1 MSETSLPVAAVDR
14 AIRLTYA
21 QAMIGSVYAAST
33 GGMFLIGYAL
43 KLQATDVQIGL
54 MTTIPM
60 LSVCVQLLSSAL
72 IENGISR
79 RLLTILSA
87 FGNVLGWALVI
98 LIPYVLA
105 SQTPTV
111 KIGALILIITLVTFF
126 GQISNNARWS
136 WVGDLIPSSFR
147 GTFFGRLT
155 MYGGIIGTI
164 FALVEGRFLDAIKA
178 RGIEAFSMLFAFGMI
193 FGIINALLFVPQPDI
208 SVDRHEKT
216 ENFWVLAR
224 NTFSNRA
231 LIPVMIFALLWSM
244 QGIAGP
250 FYATYLLRDLKIPF
264 FNLGLINSIVTLVML
279 VSSQFWGRIVDR
291 YGCRPVVIATVV
303 SQIPLPFIWIW
314 LTYPHAVYM
323 VLPFIHVLVGFASAG
338 LAVAL
343 NTLIYKVIPPA
354 GRSIQA
360 AIYSIIVVLGA
371 APMPAIGGHLP
382 GWLNSLGMHVDLRC
396 TFFAQI
402 LVLAAAAYSA
412 RFIHEPDSQHTS
424 NLVKKLL
431 NHLKSPK
438 TLA

>member
-360 AIYSIIVVLGA
+360 AIYSIIVV
-371 APMPAIGGHLP
+371 
-382 GWLNSLGMHVDLRC
+382 
-396 TFFAQI
+396 
-402 LVLAAAAYSA
+402 
-412 RFIHEPDSQHTS
+412 
-424 NLVKKLL
+424 
-431 NHLKSPK
+431 
-438 TLA
+438 